1 VTAVDIFSGPGET
14 FEQVG
19 VLEMG
24 AAAKT
29 LGGTQDDWFPVECP
43 EGVDGRCWVFWDYNA
58 LYSYD
63 AIEPLTLTIP
73 EPESLIV
80 ETIDMVDSPDGRWQA
95 EITRSETA
103 WLAGESAGF
112 FYTQLTI
119 SSLEDERTWP
129 LVGEWHAAGL
139 GEEGPARLFLWS
151 EDGRYLFY
159 TSSFDYHGACLIFTN
174 VGDYFN
180 RLTLESGEIAALAS
194 PQPDGMLV
202 FSPDEQMLA
211 YNSGNELIVRGAEGA
226 FDANG
231 TEYQIQ
237 PLPVEV
243 VWPMGL
249 SQIEWSAD
257 GRQIVVTF
265 TTFDPLTCEVSST
278 AVWEMDIATGAFTE
292 KL

>member
-1 VTAVDIFSGPGET
+1 MDKFRFLRPFIFIYGCLLLLLAGCSPGAGTAVSNRRAETTPATFAPADATSTAAATVALTPRVQPPEIGTTIRPTPTDSPLPTRIFIPPTSLWLSAVTAVDIFSGPGET
-14 FEQVG
+14 YNQVG

-139 GEEGPARLFLWS
+139 GEEGQGDMYHRLAV
-151 EDGRYLFY
+151 ER
-159 TSSFDYHGACLIFTN
+159 FT
-174 VGDYFN
+174 
-180 RLTLESGEIAALAS
+180 
-194 PQPDGMLV
+194 
-202 FSPDEQMLA
+202 
-211 YNSGNELIVRGAEGA
+211 
-226 FDANG
+226 
-231 TEYQIQ
+231 
-237 PLPVEV
+237 
-243 VWPMGL
+243 
-249 SQIEWSAD
+249 
-257 GRQIVVTF
+257 
-265 TTFDPLTCEVSST
+265 C
-278 AVWEMDIATGAFTE
+278 
-292 KL
+292 